1 MKMEII
7 VKILSNY
14 GNEAIY
20 PVNEAAKKFAEIAG
34 TKTMSRKLLNQCK
47 ELGFSVGVEQVSL

>member
-1 MKMEII
+1 MI
-7 VKILSNY
+7 KITKNY

-20 PVNEAAKKFAEIAG
+20 PVNETAKKFAEIAG

-47 ELGFSVGVEQVSL
+47 DLGYEIKVEQQVF